1 YRKAM
6 IEILADLEV
15 VKRPQLELPELSL
28 EGVAF
33 RARGRAI
40 PRDRIVEVTF
50 SPIVF
55 RSSSGTNIRAEYFD
69 QSGAEIP
76 LDRVIDSVIDA
87 DGMVHFA
94 NKLSFKLAAGTIVG
108 FSLYGPRFE
117 AFGTVEAPD
126 DVITMF
132 GRPDRSRENISYG
145 DLMGWDFYYAGSRKL
160 VSWDAFEQ
168 RISLINLGDY
178 PHDF

>member
-1 YRKAM
+1 M

-15 VKRPQLELPELSL
+15 LKRPELALPELSL

-33 RARGRAI
+33 AARGRAI

-50 SPIVF
+50 SPLVF
-55 RSSSGTNIRAEYFD
+55 RSMSGTNIRAQYFD
-69 QSGAEIP
+69 KSGAELP

-87 DGMVHFA
+87 AGMVHFA

-108 FSLYGPRFE
+108 FSLYGARFE
-117 AFGTVEAPD
+117 AFGKVESPD
-126 DVITMF
+126 AAIVMF
-132 GRPDRSRENISYG
+132 GQPDRSRENISYG
-145 DLMGWDFYYAGSRKL
+145 DLMGWDFYYEGSRKL
-160 VSWDAFEQ
+160 VSWDAFGE
-168 RISLINLGDY
+168 RISLVNLGDY

>member
-1 YRKAM
+1 M

-15 VKRPQLELPELSL
+15 LKRPQLTLVELSL

-33 RARGRAI
+33 GAQGRSI

-55 RSSSGTNIRAEYFD
+55 SSRSGTNIPAQYFD
-69 QSGAEIP
+69 ENGGEIP

-94 NKLSFKLAAGTIVG
+94 NKLSFKLAAGAIDG
-108 FSLYGPRFE
+108 FSLYGTRFE
-117 AFGTVEAPD
+117 AFGKLEGPGAVIEMFGAPD
-126 DVITMF
+126 Q
-132 GRPDRSRENISYG
+132 SRENISYG
-145 DLMGWDFYYAGSRKL
+145 DLMGWDFYYAGSQKQ
-160 VSWDAFEQ
+160 VSWDAFDNC
-168 RISLINLGDY
+168 ISLINLGEY
-178 PHDF
+178 PRDF

>member
-1 YRKAM
+1 M

-15 VKRPQLELPELSL
+15 LKRPQLELPELSL

-55 RSSSGTNIRAEYFD
+55 RSSSGTNIRAQYFD
-69 QSGAEIP
+69 ESGAEIL

-108 FSLYGPRFE
+108 FSLYGTRFE
-117 AFGTVEAPD
+117 AFGKVEAPD
-126 DVITMF
+126 AVTTMF
-132 GRPDRSRENISYG
+132 GRPDQSRENISYG

>member
-1 YRKAM
+1 M
-6 IEILADLEV
+6 IEILANLEV
-15 VKRPQLELPELSL
+15 LKRPQLELDELSL
-28 EGVAF
+28 EGVLFGAT
-33 RARGRAI
+33 GGTI
-40 PRDRIVEVTF
+40 PRDRIVEVSF

-55 RSSSGTNIRAEYFD
+55 RSHSGTNIRAQYFD
-69 QSGAEIP
+69 RAGAELP

-108 FSLYGPRFE
+108 FSLYGARFE
-117 AFGTVEAPD
+117 VFGELVAPSAVIDMFGT
-126 DVITMF
+126 
-132 GRPDRSRENISYG
+132 PDRSRENISYG
-145 DLMGWDFYYAGSRKL
+145 DLMGWDFYYAGSRKQ
-160 VSWDAFEQ
+160 VSWDAFNN